1 MEQKLKKLLKSY
13 TNEIKMERKDSRYYI
28 FTKLCFDISYKVE
41 EDMYYNFQSGNGVIA
56 NVWNSVKADRLRRK
70 IQNEYWWYDKMNHNS
85 ALYVPILDVIL
96 IVSCGNHSITVGQ
109 KKISDLINWRIHI
122 VCYNIHKG

>member
-28 FTKLCFDISYKVE
+28 FTKFCFHISYKVE
-41 EDMYYNFQSGNGVIA
+41 EDMYYNFQYGNGVIA

-70 IQNEYWWYDKMNHNS
+70 IQNES
-85 ALYVPILDVIL
+85 
-96 IVSCGNHSITVGQ
+96 
-109 KKISDLINWRIHI
+109 
-122 VCYNIHKG
+122 